1 MGARRTTA
9 ALLVAAVCA
18 LVGAGSSAAAQQSI
32 VVKSVD
38 TKHFPTV
45 TVTVQTPQPGPA
57 PDFTVKENGQ
67 ELPVT
72 LDDPGAAAAIAVAID
87 TSNSMAG
94 QKIADAKSAA
104 ARFVA
109 KLQAGDVV
117 AVYGFGAKPY
127 VGTAFP
133 ASPVSAA
140 TAVTQLGTG
149 GDPGTAIYG
158 AVKLASDDLAKES
171 AQKHVLI
178 VLSDGASQSDTA
190 TLADATAAAKAAGA
204 TVYAVS
210 IGGNATALSQL
221 RQLTGPTGGETIAAA
236 DTSTLDAAYQEI
248 ADNLGST
255 FSFTYNSATQ
265 SGSKV
270 NLQVSAPGMGSGTTS
285 LTAPGTVGS
294 SSSDGGGPIV
304 KLPTSPAGRA
314 VIAGVAALFVLLG
327 CLVILSS
334 KPGVSAS
341 KRIAPYTEQ
350 RRKQAEVLGFAPAK
364 ISVLHQL
371 YIATEKIVGSFNYW
385 KRMTFRLEQADLPLR
400 TAEVMYIQMGAS
412 LFLGVVGKVA
422 LGLDG
427 FFVLLPLGLGVAIP
441 AFFVK
446 FSARR
451 RLNAFESQLPE
462 TLITMA
468 ASLKAGHAFNAA
480 LASVVKEGAEP
491 TSKELARVSQ
501 EIALGMPSEA
511 ALEAMAQRM
520 DSTNFGFVVM
530 AVNIQ
535 RTVGGSLAE
544 ILDMVA
550 DTVRQRQQFSR
561 KVKALTAQ
569 GRMSA
574 YVLVAMP
581 FLMGLAIF
589 GLNAKYMSVLFTTSA
604 GKVMICISLVMM
616 AIGGAII
623 RKIVSFKG

>member
-1 MGARRTTA
+1 
-9 ALLVAAVCA
+9 
-18 LVGAGSSAAAQQSI
+18 
-32 VVKSVD
+32 
-38 TKHFPTV
+38 
-45 TVTVQTPQPGPA
+45 
-57 PDFTVKENGQ
+57 
-67 ELPVT
+67 
-72 LDDPGAAAAIAVAID
+72 
-87 TSNSMAG
+87 
-94 QKIADAKSAA
+94 
-104 ARFVA
+104 
-109 KLQAGDVV
+109 
-117 AVYGFGAKPY
+117 
-127 VGTAFP
+127 
-133 ASPVSAA
+133 
-140 TAVTQLGTG
+140 
-149 GDPGTAIYG
+149 
-158 AVKLASDDLAKES
+158 
-171 AQKHVLI
+171 
-178 VLSDGASQSDTA
+178 
-190 TLADATAAAKAAGA
+190 
-204 TVYAVS
+204 
-210 IGGNATALSQL
+210 
-221 RQLTGPTGGETIAAA
+221 
-236 DTSTLDAAYQEI
+236 
-248 ADNLGST
+248 
-255 FSFTYNSATQ
+255 
-265 SGSKV
+265 
-270 NLQVSAPGMGSGTTS
+270 
-285 LTAPGTVGS
+285 
-294 SSSDGGGPIV
+294 
-304 KLPTSPAGRA
+304 
-314 VIAGVAALFVLLG
+314 
-327 CLVILSS
+327 
-334 KPGVSAS
+334 
-341 KRIAPYTEQ
+341 
-350 RRKQAEVLGFAPAK
+350 
-364 ISVLHQL
+364 
-371 YIATEKIVGSFNYW
+371 
-385 KRMTFRLEQADLPLR
+385 MTFRLEQADLPLR

>member
-1 MGARRTTA
+1 MGARRIAAALAVTAVCSLATATASTA
-9 ALLVAAVCA
+9 AE
-18 LVGAGSSAAAQQSI
+18 QPI
-32 VVKSVD
+32 VIKSVD
-38 TKHFPTV
+38 TSHFPTV
-45 TVTVQTPQPGPA
+45 TVTVQTPAAATTPQF
-57 PDFTVKENGQ
+57 DVTENGR
-67 ELPVT
+67 PA
-72 LDDPGAAAAIAVAID
+72 LDVEPLNSGAAAAIALAVD

-94 QKIADAKSAA
+94 QRLKDAEAA
-104 ARFVA
+104 AGRFLGS
-109 KLQAGDVV
+109 LQAGDELG
-117 AVYGFGAKPY
+117 VYGFGAKPY
-127 VGTAFP
+127 VAATFP
-133 ASPVSAA
+133 ADTTSAVA
-140 TAVTQLGTG
+140 ALEQLGTG
-149 GDPGTAIYG
+149 GEPGTAVYG
-158 AVKLASDDLAKES
+158 AVKTAADDVANVR
-171 AQKHVLI
+171 ADRRVIVVLT
-178 VLSDGASQSDTA
+178 DGASLNDTA
-190 TLADATAAAKAAGA
+190 SLADAIAAAKAAHA

-210 IGGNATALSQL
+210 IGGSPQSVDEL
-221 RQLTGPTGGETIAAA
+221 RRLASSTGGVVVSAA
-236 DTSTLDAAYQEI
+236 DTSALDAAYGKI
-248 ADNLGST
+248 ADSLGST
-255 FSFTYNSATQ
+255 FKFTYQ
-265 SGSKV
+265 SVAARNGTLKLV
-270 NLQVSAPGMGSGTTS
+270 VGAAGMAAAAKSVPTPAGE
-285 LTAPGTVGS
+285 TAAS
-294 SSSDGGGPIV
+294 GGGPIV
-304 KLPTSPAGRA
+304 RLPTTPAGRA

-334 KPGVSAS
+334 KPAVVIG

-350 RRKQAEVLGFAPAK
+350 KRKAAEIAGFAPAK
-364 ISVLHQL
+364 LSVLHQL
-371 YIATEKIVGSFNYW
+371 YVATEKIVGSFNYW
-385 KRMTFRLEQADLPLR
+385 KKTSFRLEQADLPLR

-412 LFLGVVGKVA
+412 LFLGVVGKLA
-422 LGLDG
+422 LGLGG
-427 FFVLLPLGLGVAIP
+427 FLVLLPLGLGVAIP

-446 FSARR
+446 FAARR
-451 RLNAFESQLPE
+451 RLNAFEAQLPE

-491 TSKELARVSQ
+491 TSKELSRVSQ
-501 EIALGMPSEA
+501 EIALGMASEQ

-589 GLNAKYMSVLFTTSA
+589 ALNPSYMSVLFTTTA
-604 GKVMICISLVMM
+604 GKAMIGVSLVMM

>member
-38 TKHFPTV
+38 TNHFPTV

-270 NLQVSAPGMGSGTTS
+270 NLQVSAPGMGPGTTS
-285 LTAPGTVGS
+285 LTAPGTAGS
-294 SSSDGGGPIV
+294 SSSDGSGPIV